1 METVLPGYFETLHSR
16 MLEGRTFTESDNASR
31 QKLAVIDHSLAEKV
45 FPNQSALERR
55 ICVFIP
61 DPTWLRVIGVVE
73 HQRLH
78 SLADPGR
85 EQIFVTDGFWGIG
98 ISRHWAIR
106 TEGDP
111 ENYAA
116 IVRSEI
122 AKFAPGRLAITD
134 MQTMDTTMS
143 REQAGTRFDLLLIGL
158 FATIAALLAA
168 VGLYGVVASAVRQRT
183 AEIGLRIALG
193 AEPGGVVRLVIGQGL
208 TLGAV
213 GIGIGLGASAGL
225 TRIMT
230 SVLVGIQPTD
240 PATYAVMSA
249 LFFLVTAMAC
259 WVPARRAGGI
269 DPMVALREEYPVK
282 AESGSGLF

>member
-143 REQAGTRFDLLLIGL
+143 REQAGTRFDLLLYW
-158 FATIAALLAA
+158 T
-168 VGLYGVVASAVRQRT
+168 VCHDCRVAGRGWT
-183 AEIGLRIALG
+183 LR
-193 AEPGGVVRLVIGQGL
+193 GGGECG
-208 TLGAV
+208 
-213 GIGIGLGASAGL
+213 
-225 TRIMT
+225 
-230 SVLVGIQPTD
+230 
-240 PATYAVMSA
+240 PATY
-249 LFFLVTAMAC
+249 
-259 WVPARRAGGI
+259 GG
-269 DPMVALREEYPVK
+269 DRPSDSPRC
-282 AESGSGLF
+282 

>member
-1 METVLPGYFETLHSR
+1 M
-16 MLEGRTFTESDNASR
+16 
-31 QKLAVIDHSLAEKV
+31 
-45 FPNQSALERR
+45 
-55 ICVFIP
+55 
-61 DPTWLRVIGVVE
+61 
-73 HQRLH
+73 
-78 SLADPGR
+78 
-85 EQIFVTDGFWGIG
+85 
-98 ISRHWAIR
+98 
-106 TEGDP
+106 
-111 ENYAA
+111 
-116 IVRSEI
+116 
-122 AKFAPGRLAITD
+122 
-134 MQTMDTTMS
+134 
-143 REQAGTRFDLLLIGL
+143 
-158 FATIAALLAA
+158 
-168 VGLYGVVASAVRQRT
+168 ASAVPQRT